1 MDYIII
7 IITAIVLHFLCT
19 RFVWKTGTMHYTTN
33 NSTNIYDIIHNNT
46 PDYSRFNYTKN
57 WYLLLFI
64 IPVVLNAGLI
74 TSSIVLEFVIKFC
87 IILIFRSI
95 FMVTTILPKQNGC
108 SVKNLGLFDMT
119 IGGTCY
125 DKILSGHFAF
135 GLLLTLIMFKY
146 DFVKPKYYY
155 YFVVLNVIHAIILT
169 VTRSHYTLDV
179 ILALCVTLIV
189 HYTLPNRLIVHYT
202 LPNRWVI

>member
-1 MDYIII
+1 MYYI

-19 RFVWKTGTMHYTTN
+19 SFVWQRGTLYYAN
-33 NSTNIYDIIHNNT
+33 NKSTDIYDIIHNNT

-57 WYLLLFI
+57 WYLILFI
-64 IPVVLNAGLI
+64 IPFVLNINLI
-74 TSSIVLEFVIKFC
+74 TSSIVIEFVIKFC

-108 SVKNLGLFDMT
+108 DVKSLGLFDMT

-125 DKILSGHFAF
+125 DKIISGHFSF
-135 GLLLTLIMFKY
+135 GLLLTLMMFKY
-146 DFVKPKYYY
+146 NFVKPKH
-155 YFVVLNVIHAIILT
+155 YFYFIILNVIHAIILT

-179 ILALCVTLIV
+179 ILALFVTLII
-189 HYTLPNRLIVHYT
+189 HYGYDNIKNTFV
-202 LPNRWVI
+202 V